1 MEKVSSQPYGHPL
14 STVFSGPRTYL
25 YDEEND
31 PTISYLQYID
41 YRYLRFFYHPL
52 KDKFVMMSG
61 WKDPLWTNVKVMR
74 TGLDAE
80 DRDSRELVFGKN
92 LIEIKQKSVGQLL
105 VDEVSIHL
113 AAVFYLLSHNRRL
126 FIHFTSSKS
135 LVLPFGRWTRIT
147 TMRFASSLFQFL
159 ASGQLLPKR
168 NQ

>member
-1 MEKVSSQPYGHPL
+1 MVSSQAYGHPL
-14 STVFSGPRTYL
+14 STVFSGPQAYL

-92 LIEIKQKSVGQLL
+92 LIEIQQKSFGQLL
-105 VDEVSIHL
+105 VDEVSLSLPPPFIFCYLIAKGFSSILCLPNRESYPLVTGCVLLLCGLHL
-113 AAVFYLLSHNRRL
+113 PYFC
-126 FIHFTSSKS
+126 F
-135 LVLPFGRWTRIT
+135 
-147 TMRFASSLFQFL
+147 
-159 ASGQLLPKR
+159 
-168 NQ
+168 